1 MSSEKDTRKME
12 GVLNVLSQFSQIVND
27 TSKET
32 ITKLEDMLNAVGSVV
47 TFDAAQILFLN
58 EDDRAV
64 SIVSH
69 GYDPMARSLEYDIGQ
84 GAIGTSIKTGKTYF
98 TGDLQVNGWNEPIQ
112 AAYTD
117 IGFHKTMKSV
127 LVAPLRVADRQ
138 LGAIEIL
145 SKRENWFSEIDVEI
159 LGQFLMPLSLFV
171 ENAKQQHNH
180 KLEILAGIYNQL
192 EAKHEE
198 YKGHAQQVQEISLML
213 YDALGAKF
221 SEPGVISF
229 RDRLKRA
236 AALHDIGKIRFQDDE
251 LDRKEVFKDPRQ
263 NIFRDHPVRGYNIAK
278 ETGTTDQVLLDGI
291 LHHHQDYDGN
301 GYPYVNQGARIAPL
315 EGENIPVVAR
325 IIHSADVFSALISD
339 RPYRSAYSTDAAIAM
354 MKEKKEAN
362 RFDPRI
368 FQVFLQLHSQGKL

>member
-12 GVLNVLSQFSQIVND
+12 GVLNVLSQFNQIVND
-27 TSKET
+27 TGKET
-32 ITKLEDMLNAVGSVV
+32 TTKLEDMLNAVGSVV

-58 EDDRAV
+58 EDNRAV

-84 GAIGTSIKTGKTYF
+84 GAIGTAIKTGKTYF
-98 TGDLQVNGWNEPIQ
+98 TGNLQVNGWNEPLQ

-127 LVAPLRVADRQ
+127 LVASLRVADRQ

-159 LGQFLMPLSLFV
+159 LKQFLMPLSLFV

-198 YKGHAQQVQEISLML
+198 YAGHALKVQEISLIL
-213 YDALGAKF
+213 YDAIDSKF
-221 SEPGVISF
+221 SEPG
-229 RDRLKRA
+229 
-236 AALHDIGKIRFQDDE
+236 
-251 LDRKEVFKDPRQ
+251 
-263 NIFRDHPVRGYNIAK
+263 
-278 ETGTTDQVLLDGI
+278 
-291 LHHHQDYDGN
+291 GN
-301 GYPYVNQGARIAPL
+301 
-315 EGENIPVVAR
+315 
-325 IIHSADVFSALISD
+325 
-339 RPYRSAYSTDAAIAM
+339 
-354 MKEKKEAN
+354 
-362 RFDPRI
+362 
-368 FQVFLQLHSQGKL
+368 